1 MAIESTPV
9 DGHYRIGVRDN
20 GIGIDARYL
29 SQIFELGLKLDKARG
44 GGPGYGLYLAKRV
57 AESHGGSVTPP
68 SAPSHRRTLLLT
80 PPPAARPPPRG
91 PRRGGAPLRAG
102 PRGRRGPWGRG

>member
-57 AESHGGSVTPP
+57 AESHGGAVDAPP
-68 SAPSHRRTLLLT
+68 APRHRRT
-80 PPPAARPPPRG
+80 PFPRPPAAELPLPRALPPGGEPRSRSRNRRP
-91 PRRGGAPLRAG
+91 
-102 PRGRRGPWGRG
+102 GRVRS